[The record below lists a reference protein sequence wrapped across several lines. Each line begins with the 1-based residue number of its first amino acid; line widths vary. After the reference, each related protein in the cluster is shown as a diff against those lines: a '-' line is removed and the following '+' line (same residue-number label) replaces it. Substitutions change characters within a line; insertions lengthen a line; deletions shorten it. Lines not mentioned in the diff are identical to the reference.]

1 LLRSFLERESE
12 LQSSAGV
19 TIEILKDV
27 PSKRHLL
34 PGLEDGYGRQGLL
47 YEDGVPKDSYRC

>member
-1 LLRSFLERESE
+1 MRSFLERESE

-47 YEDGVPKDSYRC
+47 YEDGVPKDSYPC